1 MAEEKSY
8 IARCMELRSSFF
20 ELHGMSIAEWARQN
34 DFLPQRVYDVL
45 SGRNR
50 GMSGEARRVAERLGL
65 IKTTGVAA

>member
-1 MAEEKSY
+1 MAQRNSH
-8 IARCMELRSSFF
+8 IARCAELRSSFF

-45 SGRNR
+45 SGRNK

-65 IKTTGVAA
+65 LKTTEAAA